1 VGKFAIIFLLT
12 FTGGIVATLAIDA
25 SWGVCVWILEYF
37 FHPQIR
43 WWYHQLPELRY
54 SFLIILSLLLS
65 YFIRNKQYS
74 ANRLRDLPQTKW
86 ILGMLGMCGL
96 IYFWAAWQEMHL
108 QFLIAYAKLIVIIG
122 IVYKV
127 IDTPVKYER
136 VLWAYMLGGLYI
148 GFLAYSSGRTWGG
161 RLEGIGLADGM
172 DVNAISAAV
181 VAIIPIVLYYVF
193 YEEKLLLR
201 GVSVVFL
208 AFMLNMLILAN
219 SRGAFLGL
227 IGSSAY
233 YFFRTYFSPIPGKD
247 KKTVQMVLVA
257 CCGVGLFFYL
267 ADESFW
273 MRMSTLS
280 EATDQAAVK
289 AGRTYFWLK
298 TFDLVKMHPFGV
310 GIWGYQYLSPQFIP
324 AEMLTVGE
332 FGARRAVHSTIF
344 QSLSEYGYIGIP
356 LAGGMIFS
364 NFIYMWRVEKYLLKE
379 SLYKLYLKAI
389 SIESAFVSF
398 LIAALFIDLLH
409 AQTMYIIIALIAC
422 FGNIFMI
429 KHQRNTERGN

>member
-1 VGKFAIIFLLT
+1 MGKFAIIFLLT
-12 FTGGIVATLAIDA
+12 FIGGIIATLAIDA

-43 WWYHQLPELRY
+43 WWYQQLPDLRY
-54 SFLIILSLLLS
+54 SFLIILCLLLS
-65 YFIRNKQYS
+65 YFIRRKKYS
-74 ANRLRDLPQTKW
+74 RNRLRDLPQTKW
-86 ILGMLGMCGL
+86 ILAMLAMCGL

-108 QFLIAYAKLIVIIG
+108 QFLIAYAKLILIVG
-122 IVYKV
+122 VVYKV
-127 IDTPVKYER
+127 IDTPAKFER

-181 VAIIPIVLYYVF
+181 VAIIPIAIYYMF
-193 YEEKLLLR
+193 FEEKLLLR
-201 GVSVVFL
+201 GVSVVML

-227 IGSSAY
+227 VGSSGY
-233 YFFRTYFSPIPGKD
+233 YFFRMYVSPIPGKD
-247 KKTVQMVLVA
+247 KKILQMILFA
-257 CCGVGLFFYL
+257 CCGVGLFLYL

-273 MRMSTLS
+273 ARMSTLS
-280 EATDQAAVK
+280 EATDQATAK
-289 AGRTYFWLK
+289 AGRTFFWLK

-310 GIWGYQYLSPQFIP
+310 GIWGYQYLSPEFIP
-324 AEMLTVGE
+324 PEMLTVGE

-344 QSLSEYGYIGIP
+344 QSLAEYGYIGIP
-356 LAGGMIFS
+356 LAGGMILS

-379 SLYKLYLKAI
+379 SMYTLYLKAI
-389 SIESAFVSF
+389 SIESAFVAF
-398 LIAALFIDLLH
+398 LIASLFIDLLH
-409 AQTMYIIIALIAC
+409 AQTMYIDMVLIAC
-422 FGNIFMI
+422 FGNIYMI
-429 KHQRNTERGN
+429 QKQRNGSETN